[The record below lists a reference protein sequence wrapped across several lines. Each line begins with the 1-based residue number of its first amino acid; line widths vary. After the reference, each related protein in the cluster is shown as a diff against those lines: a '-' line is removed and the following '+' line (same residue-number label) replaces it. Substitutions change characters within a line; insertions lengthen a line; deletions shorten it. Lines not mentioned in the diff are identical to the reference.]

1 MKFQKYNIIITIV
14 FFFSVIVF
22 AGGKEKT
29 LRIATYNVENLY
41 DRYDDPY
48 TVKDSRVDQDT
59 SPKRARELYAL
70 SKVIKSVNAD
80 IIALQEVEN
89 RGFLAEYNK
98 SYLGDLNYKYVIL
111 IEGNSSK
118 TTRGRGIDV
127 AVLSRVPVYSATTFQ
142 YYQFPLNEKENSTA
156 TFSRD
161 FLYVKLIPE
170 NFPPINLFVLHTIS
184 RRGGAYA
191 HYRRIA
197 EANGAVKVI
206 SNELGKEKDPWI
218 IIAGDFNDTPNS
230 RSVNAYLDVPGNQLK
245 RVPARDYKK
254 KEYTFYGKGGSY
266 PPSILDHILVSK
278 PVENALVS
286 PIAKIWNDKSA
297 ATASDHRPVYI
308 TLRSE

>member
-1 MKFQKYNIIITIV
+1 MNKYKIIIVTIAL
-14 FFFSVIVF
+14 FFPVISF
-22 AGGKEKT
+22 AGEQKKS

-48 TVKDSRVDQDT
+48 SSKDSRVDQDT
-59 SPKRARELYAL
+59 SPKSARELYAL

-89 RGFLAEYNK
+89 RGFLNEFNN
-98 SYLGDLNYKYVIL
+98 SYLRDLKYKYVVL
-111 IEGNSSK
+111 IEANSSK

-142 YYQFPLNEKENSTA
+142 YYKFPLNKKKNSTA

-161 FLYVKLIPE
+161 FLHVKLMPE
-170 NFPPINLFVLHTIS
+170 NFPTINLFVLHPIS
-184 RRGGAYA
+184 RRGGVYA

-197 EANGAVKVI
+197 EAKGAAAVI
-206 SNELGKEKDPWI
+206 IDMLGKEENPWI
-218 IIAGDFNDTPNS
+218 VIAGDFNDIPTS
-230 RSVNAYLDVPGNQLK
+230 ESLKTYLNIPGIPLK
-245 RVPARDYKK
+245 RIPAFDSKK
-254 KEYTFYGKGGSY
+254 KTFTWYSKGDSY

-278 PVENALVS
+278 PVEEALAS
-286 PIAKIWNDKSA
+286 TTAEIWNDKTA
-297 ATASDHRPVYI
+297 ASASDHRPVYI